1 MNSRRAPDQTG
12 QTMSW
17 RGVPAAVKIHF
28 KLVEL
33 RVPITAVFLYDVL
46 RSLAGKRQCSP
57 THEALAQ
64 KLHLRSRRHIVSL
77 LAQLRRLKL
86 IEWERGRDANRYWLL
101 KPDFEHVADV
111 MRRERP

>member
-1 MNSRRAPDQTG
+1 
-12 QTMSW
+12 MSW

-28 KLVEL
+28 QLAEL
-33 RVPITAVFLYDVL
+33 RVPITAVFLYDIL

-57 THEALAQ
+57 THAELAQ
-64 KLHLRSRRHIVSL
+64 KLHLRSRQYIVRL
-77 LAQLRRLKL
+77 LAQLRRLRL

-101 KPDFEHVADV
+101 KPDLQHVAEV